1 MTINAVLLVATLA
14 WFALLVGV
22 EAYTA
27 ARGIP
32 TISERI
38 QSANRHAPL
47 IAVIACTLLAMLAMH
62 FFGGA

>member
-14 WFALLVGV
+14 WFALIVATL
-22 EAYTA
+22 
-27 ARGIP
+27 P

-38 QSANRHAPL
+38 QRANRHAPL
-47 IAVIACTLLAMLAMH
+47 IAVIACTLLGMLAMH